1 MIDLMLAAMY
11 GFTRTLAACII
22 LAVLGWLICTHTA
35 GGVMLSLALIVY
47 CLTTKQ
53 TRTFQD
59 VADVADVDGGEN

>member
-22 LAVLGWLICTHTA
+22 LSVLGWLICTHTA

-53 TRTFQD
+53 TRTFRD
-59 VADVADVDGGEN
+59 VADVADVDGGES